1 MRFWG
6 GGVIE
11 FEPQLGTSRVLPVR
25 LPGRLEVRTPLPS
38 GRKLVP
44 SLTGR
49 VASAERVLSPLDT
62 HKKSSA
68 PPTSLLNTSSFGL
81 ANKMVWVG
89 VGVWVKPAGLTQLKS
104 VEYTL
109 RIVLMKLFY

>member
-1 MRFWG
+1 LSSNPNLDPRAYSL
-6 GGVIE
+6 GVWKSE
-11 FEPQLGTSRVLPVR
+11 HPYH
-25 LPGRLEVRTPLPS
+25 
-38 GRKLVP
+38 LVVN
-44 SLTGR
+44 LTGR

-68 PPTSLLNTSSFGL
+68 PPSSLLNTSSFGL